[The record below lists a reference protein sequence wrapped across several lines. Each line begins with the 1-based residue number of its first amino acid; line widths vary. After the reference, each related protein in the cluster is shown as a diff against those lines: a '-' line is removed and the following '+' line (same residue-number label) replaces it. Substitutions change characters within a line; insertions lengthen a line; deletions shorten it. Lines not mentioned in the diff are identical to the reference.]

1 MTALYP
7 VFLSLLAGIII
18 AAQGPI
24 YLRMTEGLS
33 HPLSTTLLA
42 FSTATF
48 VLVGLHLVSRTPF
61 PTLGQIKDLP
71 LWVWVGGV
79 LGICVVLLSIAAVP
93 RLGAAGYIV
102 AVIAGQLAASLIFD
116 QTGAFGLET
125 RAITWQAVAGCALI
139 GAGAAL
145 VIWR

>member
-1 MTALYP
+1 MSLLPVALA
-7 VFLSLLAGIII
+7 VLAGIII

-24 YLRMTEGLS
+24 YARMTQGLG
-33 HPLSTTLLA
+33 HPLNTTLLA
-42 FSTATF
+42 FVTAS
-48 VLVGLHLVSRTPF
+48 VALVALHLVTRTAF
-61 PTLGQIKDLP
+61 PSLVQVKALP

-102 AVIAGQLAASLIFD
+102 AVIAGQLTASLIFD
-116 QTGAFGLET
+116 QSGAFGLGL
-125 RAITWQAVAGCALI
+125 RPITWQAVAGVALI
-139 GAGAAL
+139 GAGATL

>member
-1 MTALYP
+1 M
-7 VFLSLLAGIII
+7 I
-18 AAQGPI
+18 
-24 YLRMTEGLS
+24 
-33 HPLSTTLLA
+33 PLQ
-42 FSTATF
+42 
-48 VLVGLHLVSRTPF
+48 V
-61 PTLGQIKDLP
+61 
-71 LWVWVGGV
+71 
-79 LGICVVLLSIAAVP
+79 GICVVLLSIAAVP

-125 RAITWQAVAGCALI
+125 RAITWQAVAGVALI

>member
-1 MTALYP
+1 MSLLPVALA
-7 VFLSLLAGIII
+7 VLAGIII

-24 YLRMTEGLS
+24 YSRMTQGLS
-33 HPLSTTLLA
+33 HPLNTTLLA
-42 FSTATF
+42 FATATM
-48 VLVGLHLVSRTPF
+48 VLVTLHLVTRTGLPSAA
-61 PTLGQIKDLP
+61 QVKALP

-102 AVIAGQLAASLIFD
+102 AVIAGQLTASLLFD
-116 QTGAFGLET
+116 QFGAFGLSY
-125 RAITWQAVAGCALI
+125 RPITWQALAGVGLI
-139 GAGAAL
+139 GAGATL